1 MSELNMPLRND
12 FTRLQDEKHLLTAL
26 GIEEEAFREILAFDP
41 SAKKYPEISDNRF
54 QFCGLPPF
62 ICHKIPKKNRQR
74 GSRIVWEPTFPKNI
88 YKSLARRLNEF
99 LGHKLSG
106 FPHPRT
112 FGYIGGRNIRENAA
126 GHCGHRQL
134 VSVDIQDF
142 FPSIRTTRV
151 RQCLETTGIVPAV
164 ADLLGRFVT
173 IDDSLALGLP
183 TSPTLANA
191 ICLPLDIDLAELAQ
205 QYPAT
210 YSRYADDITFS
221 GDGEL
226 PSLATIKDAIQSHG
240 FEIAE
245 PKTRIS
251 KLGQSH
257 YVTGLSVTA
266 KDQPHVPR
274 RKKCRLRQEL
284 YYTKK
289 FGIDGHF
296 HHLGIHDPRMIQGE
310 VNRLDGLVK
319 FTAFHE
325 PRLASSLKT
334 LWVKIL
340 QDSRYSPS
348 FEPRNQNQIPFCIF
362 IDEAEYLHPDGKRIL
377 ALAMAV
383 SQHQDRIRQAT
394 EDVLEDALADMYAAG
409 NRDAISKRGLHFG
422 EAHPDL
428 RKAFIE
434 RMRSLP
440 FEGYVAMATLPSP
453 AEYESTYMRV
463 LNAMIKR
470 RLMAAESQ
478 FAYLVFEKNSK
489 VNQTTVRDAVKAAHA
504 ALKAE
509 NNRHPRECIVEF
521 SGKPN
526 PDLSVPDFLL
536 GTLGRFLLSRPD
548 VDESRPSRDRK
559 LFESLRDKYRLI
571 LDVDTGTEYSRRR
584 EITSWH
590 LVT

>member
-1 MSELNMPLRND
+1 MSLRND
-12 FTRLQDEKHLLTAL
+12 FTRLQNESHLLTAL
-26 GIEEEAFREILAFDP
+26 GIGEEAFREILAFDP
-41 SAKKYPEISDNRF
+41 SAKKYPEISDSWF
-54 QFCGLPPF
+54 QVCDLPPF
-62 ICHKIPKKNRQR
+62 ICHEIPKKNRRR
-74 GSRIVWEPTFPKNI
+74 GFRTVWEPTSQKNI

-99 LGHKLSG
+99 LGHKLNG

-126 GHCGHRQL
+126 GHCGHRHL
-134 VSVDIQDF
+134 VSVDILDF

-151 RQCLETTGIVPAV
+151 RKCLETTGIVPTV
-164 ADLLGRFVT
+164 ADLLSRFVT

-191 ICLPLDIDLAELAQ
+191 ICLPLDIDLAELAR

-210 YSRYADDITFS
+210 YSRYADDISFS

-257 YVTGLSVTA
+257 YVTGLSVTD

-274 RKKCRLRQEL
+274 QKKRRLRQEL

-289 FGIDGHF
+289 FGIDEHF
-296 HHLGIHDPRMIQGE
+296 HHLGINDPRMIQVE

-340 QDSRYSPS
+340 QDSGYSPS
-348 FEPRNQNQIPFCIF
+348 FEPKNQNQIPFYIF
-362 IDEAEYLHPDGKRIL
+362 IDEAEYAHPDNKCIL
-377 ALAMAV
+377 ALAMSA
-383 SQHQDRIRQAT
+383 SQHQDLIHQAT
-394 EDVLEDALADMYAAG
+394 EDVLKDALADMYAAG
-409 NRDAISKRGLHFG
+409 NRDAIAKRGLHFVD
-422 EAHPDL
+422 AHPDL

-434 RMRSLP
+434 RMRCLP

-453 AEYESTYMRV
+453 AEYQSTYIRL

-478 FAYLVFEKNSK
+478 FVYLVFEKNSK
-489 VNQTTVRDAVKAAHA
+489 VNQTMVRDVVKAAYA
-504 ALKAE
+504 TLKAE
-509 NNRHPRECIVEF
+509 NNRHPKGYAVEF

-526 PDLSVPDFLL
+526 PNLSVPDFLL
-536 GTLGRFLLSRPD
+536 GTLGQFLLSRPD
-548 VDESRPSRDRK
+548 VDESCPNRNRK

-571 LDVDTGTEYSRRR
+571 LDADTWTEYSRRR
-584 EITSWH
+584 EIASWH
-590 LVT
+590 QVT